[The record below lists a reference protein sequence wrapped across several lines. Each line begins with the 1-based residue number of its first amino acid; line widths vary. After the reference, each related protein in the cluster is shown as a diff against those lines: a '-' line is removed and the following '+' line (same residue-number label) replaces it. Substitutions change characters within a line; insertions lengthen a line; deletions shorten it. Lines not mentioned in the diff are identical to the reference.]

1 LCGGGTHLGEIKETL
16 NETKWYKKLHF
27 ARTPQASYMKPSDIG
42 NVIDETKKIKDQQDI
57 TPMSLVNIGIEL
69 AGEETVTQKALR
81 KVIGI
86 MKV

>member
-1 LCGGGTHLGEIKETL
+1 LGEIKETL
-16 NETKWYKKLHF
+16 NETKWYKKLQF
-27 ARTPQASYMKPSDIG
+27 ARTPQASYMKPSDVG